1 MKQETSKLRTLGSLC
16 QNVQMD
22 IKFYGQVEP
31 IEIFRSQK
39 FQLEMGSTT
48 SSTVILFSFYF
59 LLLLSF
65 LPFVLPQSPSVPPP
79 SPFTPLPYPFALPLH
94 PSLSSSSPST
104 PLSSPFYRTALSSCH
119 SPSPLLVLPQSPPP
133 YRLPPPTH
141 KRISSEYGHHQFR
154 KPQVVVEMALPRP
167 RRLQGSKGQISGKPL
182 EDGARKKEG
191 ERIHFKRKK
200 KPQKERV
207 SISLK

>member
-22 IKFYGQVEP
+22 TKFYGWVEP
-31 IEIFRSQK
+31 IEIFRSPK

-79 SPFTPLPYPFALPLH
+79 SPFTPLPYPFALPFH

-133 YRLPPPTH
+133 HRLSPSTH
-141 KRISSEYGHHQFR
+141 KWISSEYSHHQFR
-154 KPQVVVEMALPRP
+154 DGSSQTEEIVGIQRP
-167 RRLQGSKGQISGKPL
+167 NFGETVGRWGSAERGR
-182 EDGARKKEG
+182 EDP
-191 ERIHFKRKK
+191 FQKK
-200 KPQKERV
+200 KKNPRKRGFRFL
-207 SISLK
+207 SSD